1 MLSISTL
8 DNKFSDLFA
17 ALFIPTVLN
26 IQNLKLHMLTDL
38 THQRFHWGIFH
49 MASTIYTLCRLSC
62 YVINFVTNK
71 KLTFCASFYSKSL
84 HSPLCSV
91 TGIYMC
97 SQRKD
102 KMINKQPGTWSFGDT
117 FRTAQKTEAMI
128 HWMLHFWDT
137 SDALESPKS
146 SLVSFQFV
154 RFFNTRFKEDL

>member
-1 MLSISTL
+1 MLL
-8 DNKFSDLFA
+8 FRDNKFSDLFA
-17 ALFIPTVLN
+17 ALFIPRVLN
-26 IQNLKLHMLTDL
+26 IQNLQLHMLTDL

-91 TGIYMC
+91 TGIYMR

-102 KMINKQPGTWSFGDT
+102 KMINKQPDAWSFTDT
-117 FRTAQKTEAMI
+117 FRTAEETKVISLWSHGSMNASFLVHI
-128 HWMLHFWDT
+128 RYFRISRIVT
-137 SDALESPKS
+137 SLLSVCKVLYHS
-146 SLVSFQFV
+146 
-154 RFFNTRFKEDL
+154 T